1 MARKQDGHGENPPT
15 GEQLA
20 PHPCPKLTAFTV
32 SRLVTIAFH
41 LPQLRRYGID
51 AGLDDQV
58 QQRLVAALAQP
69 LGEAAPVDTGG
80 VEEPRLGTPP
90 SVWDE
95 IEDDEVNPPSPEP
108 AEPPPSP

>member
-1 MARKQDGHGENPPT
+1 MD
-15 GEQLA
+15 
-20 PHPCPKLTAFTV
+20 
-32 SRLVTIAFH
+32 
-41 LPQLRRYGID
+41 
-51 AGLDDQV
+51 
-58 QQRLVAALAQP
+58 LAQP

-108 AEPPPSP
+108 AEPPPTP